1 MTRHALVNVTTDG
14 QMGSRAVRQ
23 LWIAAVSPPC
33 ACRERPFRASSPRVI
48 LSCFFAS
55 GVRGNMAEFDTG
67 ATVKPGQGRS
77 GCRSVAQYLAV
88 TGAPAQ
94 PKR

>member
-23 LWIAAVSPPC
+23 LWIAAVSPAC

-48 LSCFFAS
+48 LSWLAMFVLEWLGQDILHENRQKVLTAFALDYD
-55 GVRGNMAEFDTG
+55 G
-67 ATVKPGQGRS
+67 
-77 GCRSVAQYLAV
+77 L
-88 TGAPAQ
+88 
-94 PKR
+94 